1 MNPLYISDEL
11 PLCLQIHSCST
22 STLWCRLTPPM
33 SPDIHFTVIFPYSS
47 NLTFVNNGKD
57 SSFWEETGL
66 WALWEIT
73 SKSWGVIAI
82 PRVFRKERWWAVTLS
97 LFKGLQMKFSSLSSL
112 CSQLPNFFFKGKM
125 FFTEERDVEVSSDDM
140 LYDSSS
146 LAMG

>member
-1 MNPLYISDEL
+1 MNPLYVLDEL

-22 STLWCRLTPPM
+22 LWHRLTPPM

-57 SSFWEETGL
+57 SSLWEGKLVL

-73 SKSWGVIAI
+73 SKLFLGVIAI